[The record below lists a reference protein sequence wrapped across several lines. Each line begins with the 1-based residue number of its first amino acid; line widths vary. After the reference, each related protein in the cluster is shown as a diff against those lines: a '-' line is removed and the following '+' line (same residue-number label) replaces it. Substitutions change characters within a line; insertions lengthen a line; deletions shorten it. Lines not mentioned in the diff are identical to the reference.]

1 MISECK
7 LQAWSQHSRYLE
19 TDVKISTTRMV
30 EFWEGRLKVGQYQ
43 RGQSVSVGTL
53 SMTVVLLLIS
63 WLTSVAYSVPGRRR
77 GIGYRWWDGGGV
89 GMSRAY
95 CGDNYTGMK

>member
-1 MISECK
+1 MKDVFVHKKEVVTVRFCCLNSVNVGFIFISI
-7 LQAWSQHSRYLE
+7 
-19 TDVKISTTRMV
+19 TI
-30 EFWEGRLKVGQYQ
+30 
-43 RGQSVSVGTL
+43 
-53 SMTVVLLLIS
+53 VLLLIS

-89 GMSRAY
+89 GMSRAC